1 MHALALAATWSFGLS
16 AAFTDAPTIAAASLE
31 LDEAAAMARAFER
44 VPFEPRATVVL
55 DEVHWTAPRRES
67 SHQLALRFGLSTE
80 QLHALAPE
88 LDARAVEPG
97 ERVLVYRH
105 DADAPS
111 HSIGA
116 PNRGR
121 IAHAAAFPEG
131 EGWQLRSYRPRTWA
145 TRSTVTA
152 LAGAL
157 GEWRERFPEAQP
169 VLLGEFS
176 RHDGGRVR
184 PHKSHCSG
192 RDVDVGYVLRSA
204 PAAHRFTVATFDT
217 LDAAATW
224 GLVERLVASG
234 QVESIF
240 MAATVQRQ
248 LLPYAMGRV
257 EPSRLPTLFSVLA
270 PNARAQ
276 KKALLRA
283 WGGHDDHMHVRFACG
298 AGDAECGD
306 AVRRSSKKKRRGAR
320 RRRA

>member
-1 MHALALAATWSFGLS
+1 MHALALAATWSFGSS
-16 AAFTDAPTIAAASLE
+16 AAFTDAPTIAAVSRE
-31 LDEAAAMARAFER
+31 QEPEPAAARGFAV
-44 VPFEPRATVVL
+44 VPFERHASVVL
-55 DEVHWTAPRRES
+55 DAVHWTAPRRES
-67 SHQLALRFGLSTE
+67 SRQLALRFGLTADE
-80 QLHALAPE
+80 LHALAPE
-88 LDARAVEPG
+88 LDAGVEPG
-97 ERVLVYRH
+97 QRVLVYRN
-105 DADAPS
+105 DPDAPS
-111 HSIGA
+111 RSIGA

-121 IAHAAAFPEG
+121 IQHAAAFPEG
-131 EGWQLRSYRPRTWA
+131 DGWVLRGYRPRTWA
-145 TRSTVTA
+145 TRGTVSA

-176 RHDGGRVR
+176 RRAGGRVR

-234 QVESIF
+234 EVESIF
-240 MAATVQRQ
+240 MAAQVQRQ

-257 EPSRLPTLFSVLA
+257 EPSRLPAIFSVLA
-270 PNARAQ
+270 PDARAQ

-283 WGGHDDHMHVRFACG
+283 WGGHDDHIHVRFACG
-298 AGDAECGD
+298 AGDPECGD
-306 AVRRSSKKKRRGAR
+306 AVRRSTKKRRKGRKR
-320 RRRA
+320 R